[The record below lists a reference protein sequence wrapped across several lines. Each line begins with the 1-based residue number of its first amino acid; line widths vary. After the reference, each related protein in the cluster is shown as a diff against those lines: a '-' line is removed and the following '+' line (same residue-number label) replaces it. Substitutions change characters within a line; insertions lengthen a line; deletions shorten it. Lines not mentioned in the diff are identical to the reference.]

1 MITAHCVLGRKETMK
16 RLKKIYCRAYQLCF
30 RLALPVL
37 PYRTPVRLDSVSQ
50 IPSLLQ
56 RKGVHSVLLV
66 ADGGVRRL
74 GLTEELE
81 QGLAAACIS
90 CAVYEQLTPNPTIRD
105 VESARS
111 VYLLGKAQAIIALG
125 GGSTMDCAKVVGAR
139 IARPKKSVQKMKGL
153 LRIWKRTP
161 LTIAVPTTAGT
172 GSEVTLAAV
181 ITDGEKHHKYPIND
195 FALIPDYAVLDPK
208 LTLGL
213 PPKVT
218 ATTGLDALTHAV
230 EAYIGGSTN
239 AFTRGRSIEAVER
252 ISRSLT
258 EAVRNGQN
266 MAARRDMLQ
275 AAFCAGEAFSRSY
288 VGYVHALAHAL
299 GGRYGIAHGYANAVI
314 LPVFLR
320 EYGASCQKKLAELA
334 KKSGVVPEHF
344 SQAQAAENFIR
355 WIESLNRQFG
365 IPEGFPE
372 IRRED
377 IPQMARFADKESN
390 PLYPV
395 PRLMD
400 AGELEAVYL
409 RLCKTNQEE
418 LAHAN

>member
-1 MITAHCVLGRKETMK
+1 MV
-16 RLKKIYCRAYQLCF
+16 
-30 RLALPVL
+30 VVS
-37 PYRTPVRLDSVSQ
+37 RTP
-50 IPSLLQ
+50 
-56 RKGVHSVLLV
+56 
-66 ADGGVRRL
+66 
-74 GLTEELE
+74 
-81 QGLAAACIS
+81 
-90 CAVYEQLTPNPTIRD
+90 
-105 VESARS
+105 
-111 VYLLGKAQAIIALG
+111 
-125 GGSTMDCAKVVGAR
+125 
-139 IARPKKSVQKMKGL
+139 
-153 LRIWKRTP
+153 
-161 LTIAVPTTAGT
+161 IAVPTTAGT

-288 VGYVHALAHAL
+288 VGYVHAIAHSL
-299 GGRYGIAHGYANAVI
+299 GGQYGVAHGLANAVI
-314 LPVFLR
+314 LPYFLE
-320 EYGASCQKKLAELA
+320 EYGDACVPQLAKLARCV
-334 KKSGVVPEHF
+334 GMVPKHT
-344 SQAQAAENFIR
+344 SDRRAAASFIL
-355 WIESLNRQFG
+355 WVKEMNRYMQ
-365 IPEGFPE
+365 IPETIKE

-377 IPQMARFADKESN
+377 IPALSKHAAAEGN

-395 PRLMD
+395 PVLMD
-400 AGELEAVYL
+400 A
-409 RLCKTNQEE
+409 KE
-418 LAHAN
+418 LAGMYEKIMEKGAR

>member
-1 MITAHCVLGRKETMK
+1 ME
-16 RLKKIYCRAYQLCF
+16 
-30 RLALPVL
+30 
-37 PYRTPVRLDSVSQ
+37 YRTLGKTGLRVS
-50 IPSLLQ
+50 
-56 RKGVHSVLLV
+56 
-66 ADGGVRRL
+66 RL
-74 GLTEELE
+74 GCGGIPIQRIDAEGTRKLMHRLLAEGVNFVDTARGYTVSEEYLGYGLEGIREHFVLATKSHGLTREEME
-81 QGLAAACIS
+81 
-90 CAVYEQLTPNPTIRD
+90 
-105 VESARS
+105 
-111 VYLLGKAQAIIALG
+111 
-125 GGSTMDCAKVVGAR
+125 
-139 IARPKKSVQKMKGL
+139 
-153 LRIWKRTP
+153 
-161 LTIAVPTTAGT
+161 
-172 GSEVTLAAV
+172 
-181 ITDGEKHHKYPIND
+181 
-195 FALIPDYAVLDPK
+195 

-239 AFTRGRSIEAVER
+239 AFTRARSIEAVER

-334 KKSGVVPEHF
+334 KKSGIVPEQL

-355 WIESLNRQFG
+355 WIESLNRQFS